1 MKPIYILLNNHNDFH
16 IFDLLQKNMPW
27 IVKNFST
34 VLMECAPMQFTGA
47 AALEYYFDILK
58 TYKIDTS
65 NLPEGILKEEDSNF
79 LAKPYE
85 PAQMAADIFIEKRV
99 ASLSIMGKQFSKMY
113 DLFKGYQFFANCL
126 KQGIELRGAEPS
138 SYLPGLGI
146 FEPIVKRDVAMHQAL
161 NSAANTSLR
170 GVFFIVGASHGIN
183 LIQALA
189 KSGQHSCSFVRLAT
203 EDKFIERSPR
213 SFGAWYENE
222 MRMLELG
229 PENQVSQL
237 IIPKNMPSNIQTK
250 LLEESLRVVQ
260 GAALP
265 DNMERDLS
273 TGQVSGKAGP

>member
-1 MKPIYILLNNHNDFH
+1 MKPIYILLDNHTDFY
-16 IFDLLQKNMPW
+16 IFDLLQENMPW

-34 VLMECAPMQFTGA
+34 VLMESAPMQLTGA
-47 AALEYYFDILK
+47 EALEYYFDKIK
-58 TYKIDTS
+58 TYTLDTS
-65 NLPEGILKEEDSNF
+65 NLPKGILKEEDSNF

-85 PAQMAADIFIEKRV
+85 PSQMAPDIFIEKRI
-99 ASLSIMGKQFSKMY
+99 AALSIMGKQVSQLY
-113 DLFKGYQFFANCL
+113 GILKGYQFFANCL

-138 SYLPGLGI
+138 SYRPGLGI

-203 EDKFIERSPR
+203 EDKLIEKSPG
-213 SFGAWYENE
+213 SFGAWYKNE
-222 MRMLELG
+222 MQMLNLG
-229 PENQVSQL
+229 PENQVSEL
-237 IIPKNMPSNIQTK
+237 IIPRDWPSNIQTK

-265 DNMERDLS
+265 ENMERDLS
-273 TGQVSGKAGP
+273 TGLVSVKTGP